1 MTNNNELYHYGVPG
15 MKWGVRRADAKLQR
29 VSTRAKKRGW
39 SDDATEVAKIRTK
52 KVNQMSNNEL
62 TKVNNRKTL
71 EQNYS
76 RLNPNAIK
84 KGLAFAGAAVAAI
97 GTMTALYKHGKTL
110 ITSGKKFAQKTLERR
125 AVIKDDKA
133 SKAFWKG
140 MKNLG
145 NAKYS
150 DIVSLIK

>member
-15 MKWGVRRADAKLQR
+15 MRWGVRRADAKLQR

-39 SDDATEVAKIRTK
+39 SDDATEVAKIQTK

-71 EQNYS
+71 EQNYT

-84 KGLAFAGAAVAAI
+84 KGIAIAGATAAAI
-97 GTMTALYKHGKTL
+97 GTLTTLYKYGKTH
-110 ITSGKKFAQKTLERR
+110 ITAGKKLFQKTLDSR
-125 AVIKDDKA
+125 VTVKGDKS
-133 SKAFWKG
+133 SKAFWEG
-140 MKNLG
+140 MKHLG
-145 NAKYS
+145 EAKYS
-150 DIVSLIK
+150 DFKDLLQ

>member
-15 MKWGVRRADAKLQR
+15 MRWGVRRADAKLQR
-29 VSTRAKKRGW
+29 VSARAKKRGW

-62 TKVNNRKTL
+62 TKVNNRKSL

-84 KGLAFAGAAVAAI
+84 KGLAIAGATVAAM
-97 GTMTALYKHGKTL
+97 GTLTALYKHAKPL
-110 ITSGKKFAQKTLERR
+110 INSGKKLTQKAMERR
-125 AVIKDDKA
+125 VVVKDNKA
-133 SKAFWKG
+133 SKAFWKE
-140 MKNLG
+140 MG
-145 NAKYS
+145 NMRSIKYS
-150 DIVSLIK
+150 DFKDLLQ